1 MLDLKLVAA
10 FALAQFTPQDL

>member
-1 MLDLKLVAA
+1 MLVLKLVAA